1 MGIVKSQSIKNTF
14 STYLGFALGAV
25 NTLFLYTY
33 FLTDSYYGLVAFIL
47 STSNII
53 MPLMA
58 FGVHNTIIKY
68 YSSYRTKHSAQ
79 SFLTMMLFLPLLAI
93 LPIGGIGYLAF
104 DVIVESLSVKN
115 PIVSDYLVH
124 IYLVAIAMAYFEVF
138 FAWSKVHM
146 QTVFGNFMKEV
157 FHRLAIM
164 MLLFAVNLEW
174 LSIPT
179 FINAVVVVYLLRM
192 LIMKLMAFSIQFPK
206 LRFHKVSNFKD
217 VFNYAALIIIAGS
230 VATLLLDIDKFM
242 LNYYIPIEEV
252 AYYSVAVF
260 IATVIAVPQ
269 RAMHQILAPL
279 NAKFLN
285 EDNLPELQNLYL
297 RSSITLFTVS
307 GLLFLLIVL
316 NINQLYE
323 VIPKQFSKGLYVVL
337 LISAAKL
344 FDSLLGSNNAI
355 LFNSKYYRV
364 VVLLGVLLAIA
375 TVLFNL
381 VFIPRFGI
389 NGAAFATFLAM
400 VLYNIFK
407 LFFVNR
413 KFKVHPIS
421 SKTLVLTLVIIVS
434 MMVFYFWEFPFH
446 PMLNIILK
454 SILISISYMLL
465 VLKFQISE
473 DIIAVLRTYKKHE

>member
-1 MGIVKSQSIKNTF
+1 
-14 STYLGFALGAV
+14 
-25 NTLFLYTY
+25 
-33 FLTDSYYGLVAFIL
+33 
-47 STSNII
+47 
-53 MPLMA
+53 
-58 FGVHNTIIKY
+58 
-68 YSSYRTKHSAQ
+68 
-79 SFLTMMLFLPLLAI
+79 MLFLPLLAI
-93 LPIGGIGYLAF
+93 IPIGGIGYLAF
-104 DVIVESLSVKN
+104 DVIVESLSAKN
-115 PIVSDYLVH
+115 PIVSDYVVH

-164 MLLFAVNLEW
+164 ILLFAVHLEW
-174 LSIPT
+174 LSIPA
-179 FINAVVVVYLLRM
+179 FVNGVVVVYLARM
-192 LIMKLMAFSIQFPK
+192 VVMKITAFSIQFPK
-206 LRFHKVSNFKD
+206 LRFHKVSNFKE

-285 EDNLPELQNLYL
+285 DDNLPELQNLYL

-307 GLLFLLIVL
+307 GLIFLLIVL

-323 VIPKQFSKGLYVVL
+323 VVPKQFSKGLYVVF

-344 FDSLLGSNNAI
+344 FDSLLGSSNAI
-355 LFNSKYYRV
+355 LFNSQYYRV
-364 VVLLGVLLAIA
+364 VVWLGVLLALA
-375 TVLFNL
+375 TVVFNL
-381 VFIPRFGI
+381 IFIPILGM

-407 LFFVNR
+407 LIFVNR
-413 KFKVHPIS
+413 KFKVQPIS
-421 SKTLVLTLVIIVS
+421 TKTIVLSVIVVISVL
-434 MMVFYFWEFPFH
+434 VFYFWEFPFH
-446 PMLNIILK
+446 PVINITLK
-454 SILISISYMLL
+454 SILISLCYAVL

-473 DIIAVLRTYKKHE
+473 DIIAIFRAYKK

>member
-14 STYLGFALGAV
+14 TTYFGFGLGAI

-33 FLTDSYYGLVAFIL
+33 FLTDVYYGLVAFIL

-68 YSSYRTKHSAQ
+68 YSSYRTKHSIQ

-93 LPIGGIGYLAF
+93 IPIGFIGYLAF
-104 DVIVESLSVKN
+104 DLIVESLSVKN
-115 PIVSDYLVH
+115 PIVSDYIFH
-124 IYLVAIAMAYFEVF
+124 IYLVAVAMAYFEVF

-164 MLLFAVNLEW
+164 ILLFAVHLEW
-174 LSIPT
+174 LSIPA
-179 FINAVVVVYLLRM
+179 FINGVVGVYLFRM
-192 LIMKLMAFSIQFPK
+192 VIMKITAFSIQFPK
-206 LRFHKVSNFKD
+206 LRFHKVANYKE
-217 VFNYAALIIIAGS
+217 VFNYSAIIIIAGS

-279 NAKFLN
+279 SAKFLN

-307 GLLFLLIVL
+307 GLIFLLIVL

-323 VIPKQFSKGLYVVL
+323 IIPQQFSKGLYVVF
-337 LISAAKL
+337 LISVAKL

-355 LFNSKYYRV
+355 LFNSQYYRV
-364 VVLLGVLLAIA
+364 VVWLGVLLAIA
-375 TVLFNL
+375 TIVFNL
-381 VFIPRFGI
+381 IFIPIFGMD
-389 NGAAFATFLAM
+389 GAAFATFLAM

-407 LFFVNR
+407 LLFVHK
-413 KFKVHPIS
+413 KFKVQPIS
-421 SKTLVLTLVIIVS
+421 MKTIVLTVIIVVS
-434 MMVFYFWEFPFH
+434 VLVFYFWEFPFH
-446 PMLNIILK
+446 PLTNIVLK
-454 SILISISYMLL
+454 SVLICLSYVLL

-473 DIIAVLRTYKKHE
+473 DIIAVLRAYKK

>member
-14 STYLGFALGAV
+14 STYLGFGLGAI

-33 FLTDSYYGLVAFIL
+33 FLTDVYYGLVAFIL

-68 YSSYRTKHSAQ
+68 YSSYRTKHSIQ

-93 LPIGGIGYLAF
+93 IPIGGIGYLAF
-104 DVIVESLSVKN
+104 DVIVESLSAKN
-115 PIVSDYLVH
+115 PIVSDYVVH

-164 MLLFAVNLEW
+164 ILLFAVHLEW
-174 LSIPT
+174 LSIPA
-179 FINAVVVVYLLRM
+179 FVNGVVGVYLARM
-192 LIMKLMAFSIQFPK
+192 LIMKITAFSIQFPK
-206 LRFHKVSNFKD
+206 LRFHKVSNFKE
-217 VFNYAALIIIAGS
+217 VFTYSALIIIAGS

-285 EDNLPELQNLYL
+285 EDNLPELQSLYL
-297 RSSITLFTVS
+297 RSSITLFTIS
-307 GLLFLLIVL
+307 GLIFLLIVL

-323 VIPKQFSKGLYVVL
+323 VIPQQFSTGLYVVFF
-337 LISAAKL
+337 ISAAKL

-355 LFNSKYYRV
+355 LFNSQYYRV
-364 VVLLGVLLAIA
+364 VVLLGLILAMA
-375 TVLFNL
+375 TVVFNL
-381 VFIPRFGI
+381 IFIPLFGI

-400 VLYNIFK
+400 VLYNVFK
-407 LFFVNR
+407 LFYVNR
-413 KFKVHPIS
+413 KFKVQPIS
-421 SKTLVLTLVIIVS
+421 SKTMALTVIIVVS
-434 MMVFYFWEFPFH
+434 IMVFYFWEFPFH
-446 PMLNIILK
+446 PLVNITLK
-454 SILISISYMLL
+454 SVLICVSYALL

-473 DIIAVLRTYKKHE
+473 DIIVLLRSYKKP